1 METIP
6 LCSLYKKLLG
16 DGYERRS
23 LPPNKPQ
30 SLCMMLPDQST
41 HIVLTA
47 ELEDK
52 KVRVII
58 DSGANWSYAST
69 RLGNKLA

>member
-16 DGYERRS
+16 DGYKRRS

-30 SLCMMLPDQST
+30 SLCMILPNQST
-41 HIVLTA
+41 HIVLIV

-58 DSGANWSYAST
+58 DSGANQSYTST
-69 RLGNKLA
+69 RLRNKLA